1 MQLTSLDQATH
12 YIQKEEKK
20 KTTKKRRVTMCKDLS
35 VQAQIILIGD
45 DEEQEVGEAYEEW
58 QEDMQDDCSEASDI
72 EESDNETDQPQEII
86 ESSSPAKQSPTPS
99 PVSQPQQ
106 TEKPIQPQPSQ
117 SLQPSSPQQQQQQPI
132 IQPQPSVSYNGTP
145 SSPRIDDKRSTFWN
159 IFSRGKKE
167 PTKPIQTSSSNED
180 ADGRSI
186 SSVSSSIL
194 MDDKTPR
201 AANGQAQLKVLRVF
215 AGNINVGAMYH
226 SMLVDDN
233 TSAEQLLI
241 QAMERFHIAQI
252 ENKTAG
258 RTSRA
263 ITPTNGSGVEYYLTV
278 KSMNGGRI
286 TLNPLDVMLKAKYL
300 FA

>member
-12 YIQKEEKK
+12 YIQKEVKK
-20 KTTKKRRVTMCKDLS
+20 KTATKKRRVTMCKDLS

-45 DEEQEVGEAYEEW
+45 DEEEEVGEAYEEW
-58 QEDMQDDCSEASDI
+58 QKDMQDDHSEAGDV
-72 EESDNETDQPQEII
+72 EESDNETDQPQEIV
-86 ESSSPAKQSPTPS
+86 ESTPPVKQSPSSSPVSSQQQQP
-99 PVSQPQQ
+99 SQPS
-106 TEKPIQPQPSQ
+106 EKPIQPQPSQ
-117 SLQPSSPQQQQQQPI
+117 SLQQSSQQQQQSPI

-145 SSPRIDDKRSTFWN
+145 SSPRIDDKRSNTFWN

-167 PTKPIQTSSSNED
+167 SNKSIQTSTCNED

-278 KSMNGGRI
+278 KSMNGG
-286 TLNPLDVMLKAKYL
+286 KYQY
-300 FA
+300 